1 VTGSGDLPTGKEGFL
16 MSSQAVSSAPPPTVP
31 AEALIFAREHGVE
44 QYLQG
49 LIELA
54 RQVYPGATR
63 FEVFVEDDPDV
74 VDRYLVFELDAPLSV
89 EEALEADRR
98 WQEGWLRI
106 YPYPRTC
113 LFRKSVNLP

>member
-1 VTGSGDLPTGKEGFL
+1 MDT
-16 MSSQAVSSAPPPTVP
+16 QIVSSAPRPTVP
-31 AEALIFAREHGVE
+31 EEMLAFAREQGVE
-44 QYLQG
+44 QYLPG

-63 FEVFVEDDPDV
+63 FEVFVEDDPDIA
-74 VDRYLVFELDAPLSV
+74 DRYIVFELDVPLSV

-98 WQEGWLRI
+98 WQAGWLRT

-113 LFRKSVNLP
+113 VFRKSVNLP